1 MNFGEYLKNR
11 LAEPGWTQPAAT
23 AKAAYRT
30 VLPVQTG
37 NRQIGPREVYQRLV
51 EAFGINTAAMVS
63 AQLPIRTRRKF
74 PIIQFFNAV
83 DLRGKATDLS
93 APLSGETWQ
102 GPRSRYFSRGGH
114 NDRTGERC
122 LVCWAIDCRQRS
134 YTRKSPRPA

>member
-37 NRQIGPREVYQRLV
+37 NRQIGPQEVYQRLV

-63 AQLPIRTRRKF
+63 AQLPIRTRRTF

-93 APLSGETWQ
+93 APPFRRDMA
-102 GPRSRYFSRGGH
+102 GPPQPLFLPG
-114 NDRTGERC
+114 RT
-122 LVCWAIDCRQRS
+122 Q
-134 YTRKSPRPA
+134 